1 MQLKENNKGKLRL
14 KVHDAQADW
23 NNQIFEL
30 IIENNH
36 LSVTELKKQSSYDF
50 EMDIQRLSQLILGFI
65 DGKEA
70 LQLELVTC
78 KNVRKEP
85 LFNKIFQK
93 RPTMLWHMF

>member
-1 MQLKENNKGKLRL
+1 
-14 KVHDAQADW
+14 
-23 NNQIFEL
+23 
-30 IIENNH
+30 
-36 LSVTELKKQSSYDF
+36 
-50 EMDIQRLSQLILGFI
+50 MDIQRLSQLILGFI

-93 RPTMLWHMF
+93 DQPCFGICFKKNAPYPCIF